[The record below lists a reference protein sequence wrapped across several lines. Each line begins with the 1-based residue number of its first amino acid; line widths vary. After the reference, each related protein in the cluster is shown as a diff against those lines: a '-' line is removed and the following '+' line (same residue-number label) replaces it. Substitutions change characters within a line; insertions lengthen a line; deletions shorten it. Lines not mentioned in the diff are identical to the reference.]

1 MKDDV
6 VESFQTK
13 IKYEA
18 ESLKMESFGLE
29 ILHTIGHIYKTK
41 SKIFLK
47 NQTFSVGVGF
57 GGQ

>member
-41 SKIFLK
+41 SKIF
-47 NQTFSVGVGF
+47 
-57 GGQ
+57 